1 MRRTIQQKGGA
12 MPLKQAGNLVIIGN
26 VTFRPPGEVRRHPPT
41 RQRMMQLV
49 GKHPAPTRNHN
60 RSIKLQLASLS
71 AGLDLKDN
79 TESAKRRGRQQ
90 LEALLLNRPLIND

>member
-1 MRRTIQQKGGA
+1 MRRTIQQKGGP
-12 MPLKQAGNLVIIGN
+12 MPLKEAGNLFIIGN
-26 VTFRPPGEVRRHPPT
+26 VTFLSVGAVCLHHPAG
-41 RQRMMQLV
+41 QRVVQLV
-49 GKHPAPTRNHN
+49 GKHPATTCYHN

-90 LEALLLNRPLIND
+90 LEA

>member
-1 MRRTIQQKGGA
+1 
-12 MPLKQAGNLVIIGN
+12 MPLKQARKLIIIGN
-26 VTFRPPGEVRRHPPT
+26 VTFRPASKVCLHPLA

-49 GKHPAPTRNHN
+49 GKHAPPTRNHN

-79 TESAKRRGRQQ
+79 TESAKRRGGEQ
-90 LEALLLNRPLIND
+90 LEV